1 VELAAPEVAA
11 AAAVSAM
18 EVATASA
25 TAPDVAA
32 AATGADSAAA
42 TSADSAAAT
51 AADST
56 AAAAATAALR
66 QKSKVAA
73 GVRRSSARALILA
86 KRRDSDGADVLR
98 SPDPAVAELEISWA
112 SEEREETD
120 WMEKEPEGEVEE
132 QEPYHLLPELKELKE
147 DAEVPESKKEL
158 AGKVEEP
165 EGEEKELETEPEPS
179 LPEPEPPLPEQDE
192 EEREQEFQLM
202 MEKINSTLSRALERG
217 QRRRRRR

>member
-1 VELAAPEVAA
+1 MLGKKLVGSDSTA
-11 AAAVSAM
+11 
-18 EVATASA
+18 ATA
-25 TAPDVAA
+25 
-32 AATGADSAAA
+32 
-42 TSADSAAAT
+42 ADSAAAT

-66 QKSKVAA
+66 QESKVAA
-73 GVRRSSARALILA
+73 GERRSSARALILA

-132 QEPYHLLPELKELKE
+132 QEPYHLLPELKELEE
-147 DAEVPESKKEL
+147 DAEVPKSKKEL

>member
-1 VELAAPEVAA
+1 LWFREKKIGVVEAQFIIYIEV
-11 AAAVSAM
+11 VC
-18 EVATASA
+18 V
-25 TAPDVAA
+25 
-32 AATGADSAAA
+32 
-42 TSADSAAAT
+42 
-51 AADST
+51 
-56 AAAAATAALR
+56 L
-66 QKSKVAA
+66 KVAA
-73 GVRRSSARALILA
+73 EERRSSAGALILA

-112 SEEREETD
+112 SGEREETD

-132 QEPYHLLPELKELKE
+132 QEPYHLLPELKELEE
-147 DAEVPESKKEL
+147 DAEVPKSKKEL
-158 AGKVEEP
+158 AGKVEKP

>member
-1 VELAAPEVAA
+1 
-11 AAAVSAM
+11 
-18 EVATASA
+18 
-25 TAPDVAA
+25 
-32 AATGADSAAA
+32 
-42 TSADSAAAT
+42 
-51 AADST
+51 
-56 AAAAATAALR
+56 LR

-73 GVRRSSARALILA
+73 GERRSSARALILA

-112 SEEREETD
+112 SAKREET
-120 WMEKEPEGEVEE
+120 EGEVEE
-132 QEPYHLLPELKELKE
+132 QEPYHLLPELKELEE

-165 EGEEKELETEPEPS
+165 EGEEKELETEPELS

-202 MEKINSTLSRALERG
+202 MEKLNSTLSRALERG
-217 QRRRRRR
+217 QRRRRRRY

>member
-1 VELAAPEVAA
+1 
-11 AAAVSAM
+11 
-18 EVATASA
+18 
-25 TAPDVAA
+25 VAA
-32 AATGADSAAA
+32 AATAADSAAA
-42 TSADSAAAT
+42 SAADSAVATAADSAAAT

-66 QKSKVAA
+66 LKSKVTA
-73 GVRRSSARALILA
+73 GERRSSARALILA
-86 KRRDSDGADVLR
+86 ANVLR

-112 SEEREETD
+112 SGEREETD
-120 WMEKEPEGEVEE
+120 WMEKEPEAEVEE
-132 QEPYHLLPELKELKE
+132 KEKPYHLLPELNELKE

-158 AGKVEEP
+158 EGKVEEP

-179 LPEPEPPLPEQDE
+179 LPEPEPPLPEPDE

-202 MEKINSTLSRALERG
+202 MEKINSTLGRALERG

>member
-1 VELAAPEVAA
+1 
-11 AAAVSAM
+11 M
-18 EVATASA
+18 
-25 TAPDVAA
+25 
-32 AATGADSAAA
+32 
-42 TSADSAAAT
+42 
-51 AADST
+51 
-56 AAAAATAALR
+56 R

-73 GVRRSSARALILA
+73 GERRSSARALILA

-132 QEPYHLLPELKELKE
+132 QEQYHLLPELKELEE
-147 DAEVPESKKEL
+147 DAEVPKSKKEL

-165 EGEEKELETEPEPS
+165 EGEEKELET
-179 LPEPEPPLPEQDE
+179 EPEPPLPEQDE

-217 QRRRRRR
+217 QRRRRR